1 MPQRINISTLYDIF
15 SLSAI
20 KLRSASEVS
29 ECFIYRFL
37 LDHRKLLLN
46 VNCGVKIVYDM
57 YVASHH

>member
-1 MPQRINISTLYDIF
+1 MLLGF
-15 SLSAI
+15 SVRVRVWLGI
-20 KLRSASEVS
+20 GLASEVS
-29 ECFIYRFL
+29 KCFIYRLL